1 MSQSETRPRGT
12 HRVTGEGR
20 LSVEDGIFEYWPG
33 FLDALEASS
42 CLEQLQEEIEW
53 HTPRVFVYGRW
64 IDSPR
69 QSAWYGDSG
78 AVYRYSGT
86 VNQPSPWLPELE
98 SLRQRL
104 DQFCASRFNSVLANR
119 YRSGTDSMGWHSDDE
134 KELGPDPVIAS
145 VSLGGARRF
154 LLQHRRRKDLPI
166 HEIGL
171 EHGSLLVMRAGSQR
185 TWRHSVPKT
194 RRVVA
199 PRINLT
205 YRHVIAATDIAS
217 TG

>member
-1 MSQSETRPRGT
+1 MAQSEVRPRGT
-12 HRVTGEGR
+12 RRVTGEGR
-20 LSVEDGIFEYWPG
+20 LSVENGVFEYWPG
-33 FLDALEASS
+33 FLDASEASS
-42 CLEQLQEEIEW
+42 CLEQLQEKIEW
-53 HTPRVFVYGRW
+53 HRPRVFVYGRW

-104 DQFCASRFNSVLANR
+104 DPFCASRFNSVLANR

-145 VSLGGARRF
+145 VSLGGTRRF

-166 HEIGL
+166 HEIVL
-171 EHGSLLVMRAGSQR
+171 EHGSLLVMRARSQR
-185 TWRHSVPKT
+185 AWRHSVPKT
-194 RRVVA
+194 REAVA

-205 YRHVIAATDIAS
+205 YRHVIAATDIAR

>member
-1 MSQSETRPRGT
+1 MSPSKISARRTRL
-12 HRVTGEGR
+12 VAGEGR
-20 LSVEDGIFEYWPG
+20 LEIEDGVFELWPG
-33 FLDALEASS
+33 FLENSEASS
-42 CLEQLQEEIEW
+42 CFAELRNKIDW

-86 VNQPSPWLPELE
+86 VNPPSPWLPELDN
-98 SLRQRL
+98 LRERL
-104 DQFCASRFNSVLANR
+104 NQFCASGFNSVLANH
-119 YRSGTDSMGWHSDDE
+119 YRSGKDSMGWHSDDE
-134 KELGPDPVIAS
+134 KELGADPVIAS

-166 HEIGL
+166 HEISL
-171 EHGSLLVMRAGSQR
+171 ENGSLLVMRAGTQR
-185 TWRHSVPKT
+185 AWRHSVPKT
-194 RRVVA
+194 RRAVA

-205 YRHVIAATDIAS
+205 YRHVIAATDA
-217 TG
+217 TGVA